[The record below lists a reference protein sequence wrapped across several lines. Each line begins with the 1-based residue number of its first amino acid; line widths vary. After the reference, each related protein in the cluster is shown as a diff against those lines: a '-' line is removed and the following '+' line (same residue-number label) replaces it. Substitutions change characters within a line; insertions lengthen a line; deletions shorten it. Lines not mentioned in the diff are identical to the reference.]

1 MKLSRLTVRS
11 LAIAVGIALAALA
24 ALAYT
29 LKCRSIEF
37 ADKAL
42 LCSLRLNITIDE
54 IMIISEESSHLT
66 PAGKAK
72 HDDLMRLLNYQE
84 RMFNKYRSA
93 ARSPWLPVEPDEP
106 QPAEW

>member
-1 MKLSRLTVRS
+1 MRQRPREKAI
-11 LAIAVGIALAALA
+11 LAI
-24 ALAYT
+24 
-29 LKCRSIEF
+29 R
-37 ADKAL
+37 
-42 LCSLRLNITIDE
+42 LRILFRVN
-54 IMIISEESSHLT
+54 EESSHLT

-106 QPAEW
+106 PPAEW